1 MQTNTVLAT
10 NDLSLTTFTSVLDQ
24 PVPVLEHSKASSGL
38 SGILRNLG
46 ASNHTPE
53 ERQPDDF
60 YATDPRAAS
69 LLLDVEEFS
78 GKIWEC
84 ACGQGDLSKVFER
97 AGHDVISTDLVYRGY
112 GCKVPVDFLSYEGG
126 SFDGDIITNPPYKY
140 ASEFVEKALNTVSDG
155 HKVAMFLKLLFLEGK
170 ARKELFK
177 KYPPK
182 TVYVMSSRM
191 RCAKDGDF
199 DKYRSSAV
207 AYAWY
212 VWEKGYTGNPTI
224 KWIN

>member
-78 GKIWEC
+78 GKIEVHHRKPLYEIKE
-84 ACGQGDLSKVFER
+84 DYVVDPVK
-97 AGHDVISTDLVYRGY
+97 DLV
-112 GCKVPVDFLSYEGG
+112 PVCPNCHMVIHS
-126 SFDGDIITNPPYKY
+126 K
-140 ASEFVEKALNTVSDG
+140 
-155 HKVAMFLKLLFLEGK
+155 
-170 ARKELFK
+170 
-177 KYPPK
+177 
-182 TVYVMSSRM
+182 
-191 RCAKDGDF
+191 KDG
-199 DKYRSSAV
+199 V
-207 AYAWY
+207 
-212 VWEKGYTGNPTI
+212 YTVEEVKSMLHRNDY
-224 KWIN
+224 